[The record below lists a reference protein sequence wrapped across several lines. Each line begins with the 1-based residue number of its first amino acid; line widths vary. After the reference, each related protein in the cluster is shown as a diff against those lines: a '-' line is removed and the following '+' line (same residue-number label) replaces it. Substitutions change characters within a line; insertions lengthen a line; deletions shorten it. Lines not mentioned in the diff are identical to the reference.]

1 MANRDKIIDEA
12 QQEIARM
19 YKEFLKLEKKVRTE
33 TANNSE
39 IREMRRLAKS
49 LGIKDAVK
57 LTRRQL
63 MRLRLM

>member
-49 LGIKDAVK
+49 LGIKDAV
-57 LTRRQL
+57 
-63 MRLRLM
+63 